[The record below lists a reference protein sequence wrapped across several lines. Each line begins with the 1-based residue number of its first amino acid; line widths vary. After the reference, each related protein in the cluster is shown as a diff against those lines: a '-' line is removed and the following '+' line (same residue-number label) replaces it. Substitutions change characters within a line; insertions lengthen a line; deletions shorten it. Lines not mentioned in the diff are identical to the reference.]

1 MKLKEIIFKNK
12 ILYNFYK
19 KFKIFKSRK
28 FNLHLGE
35 FGEDIFIC
43 RFFRNK
49 IQGVYVDVGCYHP
62 IKGSLTYCLF
72 RKGWRGVNV
81 DISKSSIDLFK
92 IERPN
97 DININAAIS
106 DFDGE
111 TFYYERGQINQQ
123 NSLKE
128 NDELK
133 KKQINC
139 FKLSSL
145 LNKYNIDR
153 VDFLNIDVEGFDYKV
168 ISSLDFEKIKPIMI
182 CIEDNNFNISNIL
195 NNKIDKLM
203 RDKNYFL
210 TSKIGVSLIYVL
222 KEYENKIEKIM
233 NMNTSSF

>member
-133 KKQINC
+133 KK
-139 FKLSSL
+139 
-145 LNKYNIDR
+145 
-153 VDFLNIDVEGFDYKV
+153 
-168 ISSLDFEKIKPIMI
+168 
-182 CIEDNNFNISNIL
+182 SN
-195 NNKIDKLM
+195 
-203 RDKNYFL
+203 
-210 TSKIGVSLIYVL
+210 
-222 KEYENKIEKIM
+222 
-233 NMNTSSF
+233 